1 MGWLCPPGVPC
12 APPLGGAGIVILG
25 FASGPS
31 VFVYVSAGA
40 GGGVVASSPAPY
52 PSGY

>member
-1 MGWLCPPGVPC
+1 MACVPRGRR
-12 APPLGGAGIVILG
+12 ALLPLGNAGIVIFD

-31 VFVYVSAGA
+31 MFVYVSAVA
-40 GGGVVASSPAPY
+40 GGVTAASSPAPY

>member
-1 MGWLCPPGVPC
+1 
-12 APPLGGAGIVILG
+12 
-25 FASGPS
+25 

-40 GGGVVASSPAPY
+40 GGVVVASSPAPY